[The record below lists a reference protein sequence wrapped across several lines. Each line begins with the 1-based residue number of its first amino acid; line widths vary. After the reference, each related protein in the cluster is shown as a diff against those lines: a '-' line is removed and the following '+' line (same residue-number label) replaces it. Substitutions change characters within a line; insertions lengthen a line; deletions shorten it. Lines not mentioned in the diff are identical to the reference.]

1 MAESIVKF
9 VLGKLADATVQ
20 ELLHL
25 CGVDKQVKLVSDELG
40 WIQAFL
46 KDADRK
52 NNSGDERQRHWVK
65 EMREVAYDIEDAID
79 KACVLGIKV
88 RETQSMTGVVKKMFK
103 SPKKLPALHELGVEI
118 NEILERIKKISESR
132 EKYGINNLG
141 ESSSRGQMKLP
152 ARQLLIPDFDDPD
165 VVGFERDTDNIVK
178 ELLDGSTK
186 RRYVIS
192 IIGPGGLGKTTLARK
207 VYNSP
212 GVKTDTET
220 KFDIRI
226 WITISQRFKL
236 IDILRELL
244 EQIRGKPVDQNE
256 QGQHEEYFYKELHD
270 SLYKKKYLVVLDDV
284 WTNKLWG
291 QIKEAFPDIKNGSRV
306 LITTRSMD
314 VAKSFDSPFEPYKLS
329 NLAKESSL
337 DLLLK
342 KAFPYQDFSKDYP
355 DNLVDLAKEFAI
367 QCGGLPLALVIL
379 GALLSRQ
386 PPDGHSWRKVT
397 RNMQWRADVNDILAT
412 SYDDLPLALKS
423 CFMYFA
429 IFPEDYVIDAK
440 ALIRM
445 WIAEGFIPH
454 FDKGG
459 ALEDT
464 AENFLEDL
472 VQRSLV
478 QVSQRALNGSIKHC
492 YMHDLLHD
500 MAMRKAEEE
509 NFLLVMSPNQDGQ
522 IKSCR
527 GTRL

>member
-65 EMREVAYDIEDAID
+65 GMREVAYDIEDAID

-88 RETQSMTGVVKKMFK
+88 RESQSMTGVLKKMFK

-141 ESSSRGQMKLP
+141 ESSRGQMKLP

-220 KFDIRI
+220 KFDIRV

-236 IDILRELL
+236 IDVLRELL

-342 KAFPYQDFSKDYP
+342 KAFPYQDSSKDYP

-412 SYDDLPLALKS
+412 SHDDLPLALKS

-459 ALEDT
+459 TLEDT
-464 AENFLEDL
+464 GAYPLDGCNTTI
-472 VQRSLV
+472 QWTSLDT
-478 QVSQRALNGSIKHC
+478 S
-492 YMHDLLHD
+492 
-500 MAMRKAEEE
+500 
-509 NFLLVMSPNQDGQ
+509 
-522 IKSCR
+522 
-527 GTRL
+527 RLI